1 MGRGLSLRVRLFVT
15 LAATALGNSS
25 AACTPFHDDP
35 ASGSSRGVADG
46 GDSAA
51 RSVGVQG
58 RQGFDLTAGG
68 NVSKSPS
75 YKLVGAVGE
84 SPGGNRMSKST
95 SYTVRGGVISET
107 Q

>member
-1 MGRGLSLRVRLFVT
+1 MGRGLSLRVCLFVT
-15 LAATALGNSS
+15 LAASALGNSS

-35 ASGSSRGVADG
+35 AGGSSPGVADG
-46 GDSAA
+46 GDGAS
-51 RSVGVQG
+51 RSGLQR

-84 SPGGNRMSKST
+84 SPGGNGMNKSKS
-95 SYTVRGGVISET
+95 YTLKGGVVSDT

>member
-1 MGRGLSLRVRLFVT
+1 MRVRLFVT
-15 LAATALGNSS
+15 LAASALGNSN

-35 ASGSSRGVADG
+35 AGGSSRGVADG
-46 GDSAA
+46 GDSAS
-51 RSVGVQG
+51 RSGVQG

-84 SPGGNRMSKST
+84 SPGGNKMSKST
-95 SYTVRGGVISET
+95 SYTVRGGVIFET